1 MMANTSAKP
10 GDIEHAHAIVWIDHL
25 KAKIFPMGLSGVG
38 EVVVHAHPDSDHLHH
53 KANVIGSG
61 RAREDGSFLPKVAES
76 LQSCRDILIV
86 GPGIEKA
93 ALLHYLQENR
103 SDITATELHAEASDH
118 PTDREIIALGRRRF
132 GLDQEVRG

>member
-1 MMANTSAKP
+1 MANTSAKP

-38 EVVVHAHPDSDHLHH
+38 EVVVHAHPDSDNLHH

-61 RAREDGSFLPKVAES
+61 RAQEDSSFLPKVAES

-103 SDITATELHAEASDH
+103 SDLTVTELHAEASDH

-132 GLDQEVRG
+132 GLD